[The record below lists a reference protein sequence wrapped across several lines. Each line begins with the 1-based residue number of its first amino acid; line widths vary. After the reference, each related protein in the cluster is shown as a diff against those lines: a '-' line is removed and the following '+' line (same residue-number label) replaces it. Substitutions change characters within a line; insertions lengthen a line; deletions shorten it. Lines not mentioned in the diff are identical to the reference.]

1 MKVAYKGIFTGLP
14 IYLGLVGDEP
24 LGLLQQQLP
33 TLSYLDKNDGT
44 LSELLA
50 LA

>member
-1 MKVAYKGIFTGLP
+1 MKVAYKDIFTGLP

-33 TLSYLDKNDGT
+33 TCGGHIQEKLTNIRT
-44 LSELLA
+44 LLR
-50 LA
+50 